1 MNRFTGRRMSGI
13 GLIDYQRGSGVCQA
27 GKGHGMTQS
36 HGYENVGMTG
46 EPPSDDRQRLIRGSF
61 IFRGLEPELIARL
74 AGLSRVKRLAKG
86 AILFQQGDEGDALY
100 GVIAGL
106 IRISV
111 ANAAGREIT
120 LGLME
125 PGDMFGEIALLDG
138 LPRTAGA
145 QAAEGSVILAIDRA
159 HFFELL
165 EAEPRLAR
173 HVIELLCERLRQSTD
188 RFSEHTLL
196 RLDARMARKLQS
208 LAAGHGRDVR
218 GGTRIALKLS
228 QSELA
233 QMLGASREAVNK
245 LLQRWSRAGIL
256 RHERGTIVVT
266 APKQL
271 DEIAAAS
278 EG

>member
-1 MNRFTGRRMSGI
+1 
-13 GLIDYQRGSGVCQA
+13 
-27 GKGHGMTQS
+27 MTQPDK
-36 HGYENVGMTG
+36 HDLFTPTG
-46 EPPSDDRQRLIRGSF
+46 ELAGDDRVRLIRGSF
-61 IFRGLEPELIARL
+61 IFRGLESELIGRL
-74 AGLSRVKRLAKG
+74 AALSHVKRLAKG

-106 IRISV
+106 VRISV

-125 PGDMFGEIALLDG
+125 PGDVFGEIALLDG

-145 QAAEGSVILAIDRA
+145 QAAEDSALLVIDRA

-165 EAEPRLAR
+165 ETEPRLAR

-196 RLDARMARKLQS
+196 RLDARLARKLQS
-208 LAAGHGRDVR
+208 LAAGHGQAVD
-218 GGTRIALKLS
+218 GETRIALKLS

-245 LLQRWSRAGIL
+245 LLQRWSREGIL
-256 RHERGTIVVT
+256 RHERGAIVIV
-266 APKQL
+266 AQKRL
-271 DEIAAAS
+271 DRLAAAS

>member
-1 MNRFTGRRMSGI
+1 MNHFTDRQMSGI
-13 GLIDYQRGSGVCQA
+13 GLLDSRRRDGVCQA
-27 GKGHGMTQS
+27 EGDNGMTQS
-36 HGYENVGMTG
+36 DRHELAATSGK
-46 EPPSDDRQRLIRGSF
+46 PPSDDRERLIRGSF
-61 IFRGLEPELIARL
+61 IFRGLDPELIARL
-74 AGLSRVKRLAKG
+74 AALSRVKRLAKG
-86 AILFQQGDEGDALY
+86 AVLFQQGDEGDALY

-106 IRISV
+106 VRISV
-111 ANAAGREIT
+111 ANATGREIT

-145 QAAEGSVILAIDRA
+145 QAAEDSVILVIDRP

-196 RLDARMARKLQS
+196 RLDARLARKLQS
-208 LAAGHGRDVR
+208 LAAGHGRAVH
-218 GGTRIALKLS
+218 GETRIALKLS

-256 RHERGTIVVT
+256 RHERGAIVIA
-266 APKQL
+266 APKRL

>member
-1 MNRFTGRRMSGI
+1 
-13 GLIDYQRGSGVCQA
+13 
-27 GKGHGMTQS
+27 MTQS
-36 HGYENVGMTG
+36 GRREPAARSG
-46 EPPSDDRQRLIRGSF
+46 EPPSDDRERLIRGSF

-74 AGLSRVKRLAKG
+74 AGLSRIRRLAKG

-100 GVIAGL
+100 GVIVGL
-106 IRISV
+106 VRISV
-111 ANAAGREIT
+111 ASAAGREIT

-145 QAAEGSVILAIDRA
+145 QAAEDSVILVIDRP
-159 HFFELL
+159 HFFELI

-173 HVIELLCERLRQSTD
+173 HVIELLCERLRRSTD

-196 RLDARMARKLQS
+196 RLDARLARKLQS
-208 LAAGHGRDVR
+208 LAAGHGRAVR
-218 GGTRIALKLS
+218 GGMRIALKLS

-256 RHERGTIVVT
+256 RHERGAIVIA
-266 APKQL
+266 APKRL
-271 DEIAAAS
+271 DEIAAS
-278 EG
+278 E